1 MPMTSDIPID
11 PFEPMTE
18 AERLEAEGQTGAV
31 IDDLCRRWA
40 AWSRS
45 RRFLGPPPIAAGIL
59 GKLTKR
65 GTGARRGGP
74 PDVTLSAELQALN
87 LAIAAQPKDTTR
99 KVFEL
104 HYVHCVS
111 DIKLAADTLGISRAT
126 WYRYLA
132 DFRVRAYIGHKQILE
147 ANRLAAEAMPHA
159 GAGGPIE

>member
-1 MPMTSDIPID
+1 MPMTID
-11 PFEPMTE
+11 PFEPDPLTE
-18 AERLEAEGQTGAV
+18 SEAFEATDNTGLV

-45 RRFLGPPPIAAGIL
+45 RRFLGPPPIAPGIL

-87 LAIAAQPKDTTR
+87 LAIAAQPEDTQR

-111 DIKLAADTLGISRAT
+111 DIKLAADVLGISRAT

-132 DFRVRAYIGHKQILE
+132 EFRVRIYAAHKRILE
-147 ANRLAAEAMPHA
+147 VNEAALDAMPSA
-159 GAGGPIE
+159 RDMDSRSE